1 MSAKDLTYVVITPAR
16 NEIQFLG
23 LTLESMVAQTVRPLR
38 WMIVSDGSTDGT
50 DELVLKYAAQ
60 HPWIELVRMP
70 ERGERNFAGKI
81 HAFNAGYARVQD
93 LKFDVMASLDADIS
107 FDPEYFSF
115 LLAKLTADPA
125 LGLVGTPFK
134 DGPND
139 IYDYRF
145 VNIEHVSGAC
155 QVFRRECY
163 QQIGGYVPV
172 KGGGVDFVAVTT
184 ARMRGWKTRT
194 YTEKICL
201 HHRVMGT
208 AQHGTLKAK
217 FRTGVKDYALG
228 NHVLWEL
235 FRTFY
240 QMTKKPFFIGGL
252 MMVSGYIWSLLRGAK
267 RPVSDELVAFCRHEQ
282 MARLK
287 KFFSGNKSSHSQ
299 VAASS

>member
-1 MSAKDLTYVVITPAR
+1 MSLNYVVISPAR
-16 NEIQFLG
+16 NEVQFIG
-23 LTLESMVAQTVRPLR
+23 LTLESMIAQTVKPLR
-38 WMIVSDGSTDGT
+38 WVIVSDGSTDGT
-50 DELVLKYAAQ
+50 DELVLKYAATN
-60 HPWIELVRMP
+60 PWIQLVRMP
-70 ERGERNFAGKI
+70 ERRERNFAGKI
-81 HAFNAGYARVQD
+81 FAFNAGYEQVKD

-115 LLAKLTADPA
+115 LLDKLEGDRT

-208 AQHGTLKAK
+208 AQHGTLKMK

-228 NHVLWEL
+228 NHPLWEIT
-235 FRTFY
+235 RTMY
-240 QMTKKPFFIGGL
+240 QMTKTPLIIGSV
-252 MMVSGYIWSLLRGAK
+252 MMASGYFWSMLSRAK
-267 RPVSDELVAFCRHEQ
+267 RPVSDELVAFCRREQ

-287 KFFSGNKSSHSQ
+287 KFFTGNKTSSQSQ
-299 VAASS
+299 AVASS

>member
-1 MSAKDLTYVVITPAR
+1 MSALSYVVISPAR
-16 NEIQFLG
+16 NEAQFIG
-23 LTLESMVAQTVRPLR
+23 LTLESMIAQTVKPLR
-38 WMIVSDGSTDGT
+38 WVIVSDGSTDGT

-60 HPWIELVRMP
+60 HPWIQLVRMP
-70 ERGERNFAGKI
+70 ERRERNFAGKI
-81 HAFNAGYARVQD
+81 FAFNAGFAQVKD

-115 LLAKLTADPA
+115 LLEKLAGDRT

-134 DGPND
+134 DGPNG

-163 QQIGGYVPV
+163 EQIGGYVPV

-194 YTEKICL
+194 YTEKTCL

-208 AQHGTLKAK
+208 AQHGTLKMK
-217 FRTGVKDYALG
+217 YRTGVKDYALG
-228 NHVLWEL
+228 NHPLWEL
-235 FRTFY
+235 SRTFY
-240 QMTKKPFFIGGL
+240 QMTNPPFFIGSV
-252 MMVSGYIWSLLRGAK
+252 MMASGYVWSMLTRAQ
-267 RPVSDELVAFCRHEQ
+267 RPVSDELVAFCRREQ

-287 KFFSGNKSSHSQ
+287 RFFTGNKASSQSQ
-299 VAASS
+299 IAASS